1 VSTVNVS
8 SQFMAGVL
16 WSGRSGRWRA
26 ERVRTW
32 SRERTALGHAYRGRI
47 PVLLDVVKGTPH

>member
-1 VSTVNVS
+1 VSTVNIS

-32 SRERTALGHAYRGRI
+32 SRERTALGHAYRERI
-47 PVLLDVVKGTPH
+47 PVLLDVV